1 MSKQK
6 SSFSGLLVTAAFI
19 GPGTVT
25 TATIAGAQFGYGL
38 LWALV
43 FSVFATIIIQDMASR
58 IGIVSN
64 MGLAEALHKTI
75 AQPLLKLFMVL
86 LIVSAIGIGNAAYE
100 AGNITGAAIGL
111 ASVTDISLT
120 TWIGL
125 IAIIAAIALL
135 SGSIRFVE
143 KVLIGLV
150 LIMSIVFI
158 TAFISSGPD
167 MNALFNGI
175 TNINVDASNVTMI
188 IALIGT
194 TIVPYNIFMQSSL
207 LATSDNEQHLSPQIL
222 DNRVKN
228 VLSFSLGGLITI
240 AILGTAASTFFAQ
253 GIAVNASNLALQLTP
268 LLGEFATLFF
278 AIGLFAAGLT
288 SAITAPLAGAYAVT
302 GVLGLPTSPKEV
314 AFKIVAGI
322 ILIAGVIVAFSGF
335 KPIAAIIFAQ
345 ATNALLLPVIG
356 IFLLIVV
363 NNKRI
368 MRQHTNGITS
378 NLLGWSIVLFIIGL
392 GGYKLWML

>member
-1 MSKQK
+1 M
-6 SSFSGLLVTAAFI
+6 
-19 GPGTVT
+19 
-25 TATIAGAQFGYGL
+25 
-38 LWALV
+38 
-43 FSVFATIIIQDMASR
+43 
-58 IGIVSN
+58 
-64 MGLAEALHKTI
+64 
-75 AQPLLKLFMVL
+75 
-86 LIVSAIGIGNAAYE
+86 
-100 AGNITGAAIGL
+100 
-111 ASVTDISLT
+111 
-120 TWIGL
+120 
-125 IAIIAAIALL
+125 
-135 SGSIRFVE
+135 
-143 KVLIGLV
+143 
-150 LIMSIVFI
+150 
-158 TAFISSGPD
+158 
-167 MNALFNGI
+167 
-175 TNINVDASNVTMI
+175 
-188 IALIGT
+188 
-194 TIVPYNIFMQSSL
+194 
-207 LATSDNEQHLSPQIL
+207 
-222 DNRVKN
+222 
-228 VLSFSLGGLITI
+228 
-240 AILGTAASTFFAQ
+240 
-253 GIAVNASNLALQLTP
+253 
-268 LLGEFATLFF
+268 GEFATLFF